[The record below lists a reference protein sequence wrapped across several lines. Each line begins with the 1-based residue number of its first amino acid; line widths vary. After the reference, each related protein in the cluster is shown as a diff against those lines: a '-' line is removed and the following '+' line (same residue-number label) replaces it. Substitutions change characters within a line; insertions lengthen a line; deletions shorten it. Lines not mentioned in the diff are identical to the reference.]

1 MKSVATAERAW
12 CIGLFIACAALN
24 LWFSSVG
31 LRNNLMEGHEF
42 RQTQT
47 ALTAQYFQRDG
58 WRLDYPLPLF
68 GPPWSA
74 PMEFPLYQYC
84 AARFGTLAALP
95 LEPAGR
101 LVSLAFFYLTLPAL
115 FLLLGHFPLPPHRR
129 WLFLALVLV
138 SPAYVYYSRS
148 FMIES
153 TALCAAAW
161 FLHAYCRSLLTPRPG
176 WIAWAA
182 VSGALAAITKG
193 TTFMIFLVPAAG
205 FTLLQLWRSRRARTG
220 SWAATRTL
228 VITGLAAA
236 IPAVLAGAAW
246 LHFGDTVKAGNPLSR
261 FLLTS
266 ELRPWAFGTLA
277 ERCSPSFWET
287 ILGTTT
293 TSTLHA
299 ANLLLFVTLGLLV
312 RRPVRNGCWLL
323 AGCFLAGPLLL
334 ANLYLIHD
342 YYFYATGIFLLAG
355 MALAWSEL
363 LELPSV
369 SPAGKWLVIMIG
381 LAVQAHGFAH
391 SYFLLQ
397 DPRRPEPPE
406 LARVLAATTRPD
418 DVVLIYGLDWNPV
431 VPYYAGRRAI
441 MVSGSYVNDPS
452 ALDAV
457 VRRLPRGSIG
467 AIVNVGEI
475 SRSPASLQTL
485 ARALDLGDEPLLTS
499 DDTQVY
505 LAHRQIPAAA
515 RSLAQVR
522 LVRFSLKL
530 PADDEVAGVKRRHY
544 FVAKSADAAPFD
556 MMSPLPLEVVAPFG
570 IAVSLV
576 DGKRVFNA
584 HAPTDVIFEIP
595 PGARTIHVGYGLLP
609 EAYENGHS
617 SEGVQFIVEWAPPGG
632 RHQVLFDRF
641 LNPSSRPEDRGLHAA
656 AIPVPAGA
664 TGRLVFR
671 TLPSPR
677 NDISFNWAYWTEL
690 TIK

>member
-1 MKSVATAERAW
+1 MKSIAAAERTW
-12 CIGLFIACAALN
+12 CIGLFVACAALN

-47 ALTAQYFQRDG
+47 ALTAQYFQKDG
-58 WRLDYPLPLF
+58 WRTAYPLPLF

-84 AARFGTLAALP
+84 AARLGTLAALP

-161 FLHAYCRSLLTPRPG
+161 FLHAYCRSLLRPHPG

-182 VSGALAAITKG
+182 ASGAIAALTKG
-193 TTFMIFLVPAAG
+193 TTFVMFLVPAAA
-205 FTLLQLWRSRRARTG
+205 FTLLQLRWSRRAPPG
-220 SWAATRTL
+220 SRPPARTL
-228 VITGLAAA
+228 VGTGLATA

-266 ELRPWAFGTLA
+266 ELRAWSFGALA
-277 ERCSPSFWET
+277 ERWSPSFWDT

-293 TSTLHA
+293 ASTLQA
-299 ANLLLFVTLGLLV
+299 ANLLLFVVLGLLV
-312 RRPVRNGCWLL
+312 QRPARSGCGLL

-334 ANLYLIHD
+334 ANLYLVHD
-342 YYFYATGIFLLAG
+342 YYFYATGVFLLGG
-355 MALAWSEL
+355 MTLAWSEL
-363 LELPSV
+363 LDLPSI
-369 SPAGKWLVIMIG
+369 SLPGKWLVIVIG
-381 LAVQAHGFAH
+381 LAVQVHGFTH
-391 SYFLLQ
+391 GYFLLQ

-418 DVVLIYGLDWNPV
+418 DIVLIYGLDWNPV

-441 MVSGSYVNDPS
+441 MVSGSYVNDPA
-452 ALDAV
+452 ALETV
-457 VRRLPRGSIG
+457 VHRLPEGSVG

-485 ARALDLGDEPLLTS
+485 ARSLDLADEPLLTS

-505 LAHRQIPAAA
+505 LAHRLVPAAA
-515 RSLAQVR
+515 GSLAQVR
-522 LVRFSLKL
+522 LARFSLKL
-530 PADDEVAGVKRRHY
+530 PADDEVAGVRRRHY
-544 FVAKSADAAPFD
+544 FLTKSTEKAPFD
-556 MMSPLPLEVVAPFG
+556 MMNPFPVEVIAPFG

-584 HAPTDVIFEIP
+584 HAPTDVIFEVP
-595 PGARTIHVGYGLLP
+595 PGAGAIHVGYGLLP

-617 SEGVQFIVEWAPPGG
+617 SEGVQFIVEWIPSNG
-632 RHQVLFDRF
+632 RQHVLYERF
-641 LNPSSRPEDRGLHAA
+641 LNPSARPEDRGLHAA

-664 TGRLVFR
+664 AGRLVFR
-671 TLPSPR
+671 TRPSPR
-677 NDISFNWAYWTEL
+677 NNLSFNWAYWTEL